1 MLLSVVIPFY
11 KYKNYLKECLNSL
24 LNSSFHD
31 FETILVLDH
40 NEEKIEDLL
49 EEYKELKIRVIENRN
64 HGVASSR
71 NLGIKYANGD
81 YVYFLDSDDYVL
93 EGTLSILSQALSNE
107 DIVYGQ
113 VNNTWN
119 NMANFL
125 EKQNKKMENLDEEEQ
140 EMKEMESMQKIQDFL
155 DSYPMKNKK
164 LLSYYHMFKKKKGSN
179 NITVLSHAYRRQFLL
194 EQEIR
199 FDETMKY
206 YSDFPFVI
214 ECLDKASSF
223 KPCLEA
229 IYVKRRH
236 NDPINY
242 PALRQEEDENR
253 FYERMKSYER
263 AHEKTDNP
271 VLSVLIDRKIINYYF
286 RHFIRRLRRSEKP
299 EWKNEYFHYFSKIM
313 KQIPYKTVKE
323 YSYEKQQMIKSIQE
337 DNLDA
342 TLKKVRLF
350 LGKKKL
356 KQMTKNKNTMYKL
369 MYYHVYLKK
378 PVLKNVVLFE
388 TFNAKNY
395 SDSPKYIYEYLESH
409 YPGQFECV
417 WALNNGSKPKYGGK
431 VVKRFSFEYAYY
443 LARAKY
449 LVFNVRPPL
458 WYRKREDQ
466 IFLETWH
473 GTPLKRLVFDQEEV
487 TAASPKYKQQFYKQ
501 RKDWDYL
508 ISANDFSTETLARCF
523 MYEGEMLAVGYPR
536 NDILYAENKEE
547 LALEIKKKLNIPLDK
562 KTILYA
568 PTWRDDE
575 YYGKGQYKFELQLDC
590 KMLKENIGDE
600 YVLLLRTHQYIS
612 DRLDTTGLEGFA
624 YNVSQY
630 DDISELYL
638 ISDICIT
645 DYSSVF
651 FDYANLRRPILFYT
665 YDIEKYKNQLR
676 GFYIDMMSE
685 VPGPLLYT
693 NEEVLEAIKNIDQ
706 IEEEYKERYDQF
718 YNRFC
723 HLDDGNASKRCVE
736 RVFFNK
742 KDE

>member
-1 MLLSVVIPFY
+1 MLLSIVVPFY
-11 KYKNYLKECLNSL
+11 KYKNYLNECLDSL

-40 NEEKIEDLL
+40 NEENIDDLL
-49 EEYKELKIRVIENRN
+49 QTYSSLNIRVIHNEK

-71 NLGIKYANGD
+71 NAGIKAAKGNYI
-81 YVYFLDSDDYVL
+81 YFLDSDDYVL
-93 EGTLSILSQALSNE
+93 KDTLYLLSTCITNQ

-119 NMANFL
+119 NMANYL
-125 EKQNKKMENLDEEEQ
+125 EKQAKKLENLDDEEV
-140 EMKEMESMQKIQDFL
+140 EMKEMESQQKIQDFI
-155 DSYPMKNKK
+155 SQYNQPEST
-164 LLSYYHMFKKKKGSN
+164 LLAYYHMFKKKRGSN
-179 NITVLSHAYRRQFLL
+179 NITVLSHAYSRTFLL
-194 EQEIR
+194 ENNIE
-199 FDETMKY
+199 FNESLTY
-206 YSDFPFVI
+206 YSDFPFII
-214 ECLDKASSF
+214 ECLSKAKTF
-223 KPCLEA
+223 NGCLDA

-242 PALRQEEDENR
+242 PALRQEENEGR
-253 FYERMKSYER
+253 FYERMNSYELSYK
-263 AHEKTDNP
+263 KTNNEI
-271 VLSVLIDRKIINYYF
+271 LTEMIDYKIINYYF
-286 RHFIRRLRRSEKP
+286 RHFVKRLRRSEKP
-299 EWKNEYFHYFSKIM
+299 EWKNEYFNRFSEVMNLVSDKAIS
-313 KQIPYKTVKE
+313 K
-323 YSYEKQQMIKSIQE
+323 YSKEKQKMIASLKNK
-337 DNLDA
+337 DLNK
-342 TLKKVRLF
+342 TLKLVRTF

-356 KQMTKNKNTMYKL
+356 KNMTHNKNTMFKL
-369 MYYHVYLKK
+369 AYYHVYLKK
-378 PVLKNVVLFE
+378 PILKNVVLFE

-395 SDSPKYIYEYLESH
+395 SDSPKYIYEYLASH
-409 YPGQFECV
+409 YGDQYEFV
-417 WALNNGSKPKYGGK
+417 WALNNGAKPKYGGK

-443 LARAKY
+443 LARAQY

-458 WYRKREDQ
+458 WYRKREGQ
-466 IFLETWH
+466 TFLETWH

-508 ISANDFSTETLARCF
+508 ISANDFSTETFARCF
-523 MYEGEMLAVGYPR
+523 MYEGEILDIGYPR
-536 NDILYAENKEE
+536 NDILYAPNKEE
-547 LALEIKKKLNIPLDK
+547 LAVEIKKKLNIPLDK
-562 KTILYA
+562 KVILYA

-590 KMLKENIGDE
+590 KMLKEKIGNE

-624 YNVSQY
+624 INVSQY

-651 FDYANLRRPILFYT
+651 FDFANLKRPILFYT

-676 GFYIDMMSE
+676 GFYIDMTSE

-693 NEEVLEAIKNIDQ
+693 NEEVLYAIEHIDEVEQ
-706 IEEEYKERYDQF
+706 QYSERYQQF
-718 YNRFC
+718 YDRFC

-736 RVFFNK
+736 RVFLNK
-742 KDE
+742 KD